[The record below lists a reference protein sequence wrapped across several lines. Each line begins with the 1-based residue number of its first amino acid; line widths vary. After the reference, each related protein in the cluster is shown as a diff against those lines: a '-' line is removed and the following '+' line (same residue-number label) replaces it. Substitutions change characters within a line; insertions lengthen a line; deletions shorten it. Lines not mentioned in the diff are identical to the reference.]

1 MEFYILPGTK
11 VKTKHKTFTRIKDS
25 DRILLTDLFYT
36 YEESEVEE
44 VSYPEDQEYCIAD
57 NKVLVPKK
65 WVRGKEFHCLKSPAR
80 MFIDGLDEEAR
91 NYVGEHL
98 DKSDSGEPIL
108 FFDKN
113 ESNKISK
120 VVEILKL
127 YNITVFPDLSKGI
140 IYLPESSPCYLNG
153 WLSYQNDEAVIDWT
167 MKGVYSEWFKTV
179 LPNNEVIEKLYET
192 GEIQYGTPTMSSL
205 TSLEC
210 KDESQFD
217 VNYMKSQKVY
227 KVSFGENRYLDFGSF
242 ML

>member
-11 VKTKHKTFTRIKDS
+11 VRTKHKTFTRIKDS

-80 MFIDGLDEEAR
+80 MFIDDLDEEAR

-108 FFDKN
+108 FFDKD

-120 VVEILKL
+120 FSLTPFENLFKEGLRNFKNSRSSVWAGYFRVKVLKKFL
-127 YNITVFPDLSKGI
+127 QVSN
-140 IYLPESSPCYLNG
+140 
-153 WLSYQNDEAVIDWT
+153 
-167 MKGVYSEWFKTV
+167 VYSVSCSESGSASERRTKSV
-179 LPNNEVIEKLYET
+179 YEN
-192 GEIQYGTPTMSSL
+192 I
-205 TSLEC
+205 
-210 KDESQFD
+210 F
-217 VNYMKSQKVY
+217 V
-227 KVSFGENRYLDFGSF
+227 F
-242 ML
+242 